1 MANTR
6 KSRKRRRPD
15 PVTPPAPAELPEPQ
29 LAEPAPARGYARSRE
44 RDEAARAALKPLRPG
59 ERPTAVTVGA
69 IFAGLMAVA
78 NLVALGFGYNAAED
92 TLSPGSKLTGS
103 ILATGILGLMAWGM
117 WKARYWAVLG
127 MQTLL
132 ALTLIVASLGLIT
145 ATTLWAAVLLVL
157 IIAASGTLFWFLVKA
172 MARIQ
177 MPERPG
183 SSSQRSIG
191 SAPMPD
197 KEYDC
202 IVIGSGPG
210 GYVAAIRAAQL
221 GLKTAVVEKGN
232 TGGRCLNEACIP
244 AKSILRVAEVMSE
257 VEHAGSFGIST
268 GDVSFDYSGATKHR
282 DKVVKTLTGGVGMLF
297 EKNKIELIEG
307 FGSVTDDANVKIGGQ
322 FDGTE
327 IKTDRVIL
335 ATGSVAKP
343 LLDLQFGK
351 RILDTAGMWLL
362 NEQPT
367 RLCVIGAGAS
377 GVEIASAFGR
387 LGTEVVLLEALDQI
401 LPLEDEEISKAC
413 AREIKKQNVRIETGA
428 NVESADVVGSGVT
441 LAFNDESDEFDYLV
455 IAAGRAPDVEG
466 LGLEEAGIERDDRG
480 LIKVD
485 GRLRTSLDG
494 VWAIGDM
501 VPGPALA
508 HKASDEGIIAV
519 EDAAGNEVHEIDYT
533 YIPAV
538 TFCHPQV
545 ASFGMTEKAA
555 RDAGYDVV
563 VGKVPMGAVGAPTVY
578 NDRGGL
584 VKIVGDKKYGEIL
597 GAHICS
603 VKAADLIQEL
613 VNARELEG
621 GFAEVARTIHAHP
634 SFAETVMEAARATDG
649 WLIHG

>member
-1 MANTR
+1 
-6 KSRKRRRPD
+6 
-15 PVTPPAPAELPEPQ
+15 
-29 LAEPAPARGYARSRE
+29 
-44 RDEAARAALKPLRPG
+44 
-59 ERPTAVTVGA
+59 
-69 IFAGLMAVA
+69 
-78 NLVALGFGYNAAED
+78 
-92 TLSPGSKLTGS
+92 
-103 ILATGILGLMAWGM
+103 
-117 WKARYWAVLG
+117 
-127 MQTLL
+127 
-132 ALTLIVASLGLIT
+132 
-145 ATTLWAAVLLVL
+145 
-157 IIAASGTLFWFLVKA
+157 
-172 MARIQ
+172 
-177 MPERPG
+177 MPE
-183 SSSQRSIG
+183 
-191 SAPMPD
+191 D
-197 KEYDC
+197 KYDC

-221 GLKTAVVEKGN
+221 GMKTAVVEKGE

-257 VEHAGSFGIST
+257 VQHAGNFGISV
-268 GDVSFDYSGATKHR
+268 GDTSFDYSGAAAHR

-297 EKNKIELIEG
+297 KKNKIDLIEG
-307 FGSVTDDANVKIGGQ
+307 FGSVTDDGNVKIGGQ

-327 IKTDRVIL
+327 VQTDRVIL
-335 ATGSVAKP
+335 ACGSVAKP
-343 LLDLQFGK
+343 ILDLSFGK
-351 RILDTAGMWLL
+351 RVLDTAGMWLL
-362 NEQPT
+362 NEQPK

-387 LGTEVVLLEALDQI
+387 LGTEVLLLEALDSI

-428 NVESADVVGSGVT
+428 KVESADVSDPGVT
-441 LAFNDESDEFDYLV
+441 LLFNDEKDDFDYLV

-485 GRLRTSLDG
+485 GRLRTSREG

-519 EDAAGNEVHEIDYT
+519 EDSAGQDVHPIDYQFV
-533 YIPAV
+533 PAV
-538 TFCHPQV
+538 TSCHPQV
-545 ASFGMTEKAA
+545 ASFGLTEKAA
-555 RDAGYDVV
+555 REAGHDVV

-578 NDRGGL
+578 GDRGGL

-621 GFAEVARTIHAHP
+621 GYHEVARTIHPHP
-634 SFAETVMEAARATDG
+634 AFAEAVMEAARATDG